1 MIDHF
6 NEDEVNLFKRVIKTV
21 CARIYSQHKNKCK
34 TEQFIKEENDSKKS
48 S

>member
-1 MIDHF
+1 MTDRF
-6 NEDEVNLFKRVIKTV
+6 DKDEINLFKRIIKTV